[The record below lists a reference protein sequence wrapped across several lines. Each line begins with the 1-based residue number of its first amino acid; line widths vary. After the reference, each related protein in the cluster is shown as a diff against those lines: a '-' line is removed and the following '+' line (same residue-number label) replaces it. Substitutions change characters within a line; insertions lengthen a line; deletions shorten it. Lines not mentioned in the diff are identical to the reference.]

1 MKKYFYIIASL
12 ILGLTACTERMP
24 VPVPEGEATVTIDM
38 MVSLPQS
45 VKATK
50 AMNRDSNPQ
59 IENIYVAVFGSR
71 GYLNDYALAIPI
83 DENGNRIDSYAS
95 TNGTDYYMRVTLL
108 ATTSTRYI
116 HIIANGPDQLDYQT
130 QINDLMLGEAL
141 MTSDNKGA
149 YWQEFV
155 LNGTAELKG
164 GKWVP
169 SEDAETKFGKV
180 KLIRNFAR
188 IKVESGTS
196 DLVIEGFKVYRTSKY
211 GSYAMPLDESGNNF
225 VDAEDYAGY
234 VQSDEYPTP
243 IEYIEKS
250 LNYKGYVPDA
260 AKALIDTDAPT
271 SGDTFGTGYQYV
283 YESPNT
289 ENNYPYII
297 IAGKYKGAATSYYRI
312 ELVDDEGSH
321 IPVYR
326 NLDYTITLLSVAKNG
341 VSEPQN
347 AVTSNGNVSTTAVDL
362 SDISDGISGLF
373 ALYTDRTF
381 VVGDNDDPNE
391 TFQYQYI
398 PDLAAD
404 PSAENP
410 QYSYYK
416 LGEILEVSGDAL
428 VEDPTQPTT
437 VPEDGW
443 VPVTLKL
450 KKSSEADTAGKDLVT
465 TFKVRGTANTGA
477 QSKLF
482 RVITVRVIRTPK
494 YVAASTGPSGM
505 TFNLGLPGDL
515 PSSMFPIVFNVFDSN
530 QCLNPSGTD
539 MPAKTANKEIYYVKT
554 VSADDYNANMNA
566 DKTVSVIPLNFKKV
580 KSGTT
585 TVTVKSDYFP
595 DVSGSIMVE

>member
-1 MKKYFYIIASL
+1 MKKYIYIIASL
-12 ILGLTACTERMP
+12 ILGLTACTDRMP
-24 VPVPEGEATVTIDM
+24 VPEPEGEATVTIDM

-50 AMNRDSNPQ
+50 ATNRDSNPQ
-59 IENIYVAVFGSR
+59 IENIYVAVFGR
-71 GYLNDYALAIPI
+71 QGYLNDYALAIPI

-130 QINDLMLGEAL
+130 QIKDLMLGEAL

-149 YWQEFV
+149 YWQSFN
-155 LNGTAELKG
+155 LDGTAKLVD

-169 SEDAETKFGKV
+169 SDDAVTKFGKV

-196 DLVIEGFKVYRTSKY
+196 DLEIEGFKVYRTSKY
-211 GSYAMPLDESGNNF
+211 GSYAMPMDDAGSSF
-225 VDAEDYAGY
+225 VDAEAYAGY
-234 VQSDEYPTP
+234 VPSDEYPTP
-243 IEYIEKS
+243 IDYIEKS

-260 AKALIDTDAPT
+260 AKALIDTDAPKT
-271 SGDTFGTGYQYV
+271 GDAFGTGYQFV
-283 YESPNT
+283 YESPDT

-312 ELVDDEGSH
+312 ELVDDEGTH

-326 NLDYTITLLSVAKNG
+326 NLDYTITLSAVAKDG
-341 VSEPQN
+341 VADPAK

-362 SDISDGISGLF
+362 SDISDGISGLYT
-373 ALYTDRTF
+373 LYTDKTF
-381 VVGDNDDPNE
+381 VIGDSEVDPSE
-391 TFQYQYI
+391 VFQYQYI
-398 PDLAAD
+398 PDLST
-404 PSAENP
+404 PTT
-410 QYSYYK
+410 YK
-416 LGEILEVSGDAL
+416 QGEILEVSGDAL
-428 VEDPTQPTT
+428 VENPTQGTIA
-437 VPEDGW
+437 EGW
-443 VPVTLKL
+443 YPVNLKL
-450 KKSSEADTAGKDLVT
+450 KKSSDADAAGKDLVT
-465 TFKVRGTANTGA
+465 TFKVRGTSNTGA
-477 QSKLF
+477 KLF
-482 RVITVRVIRTPK
+482 RVITIRVIRTPK
-494 YVAASTGPSGM
+494 YVTASTGPSGM

-515 PSSMFPIVFNVFDSN
+515 PSSMFPIVFNVYDSN
-530 QCLNPSGTD
+530 QCLNPAGTD
-539 MPAKTANKEIYYVKT
+539 MPAKTAEREIYYVKT
-554 VSADDYNANMNA
+554 VTADDYNANMNA

-595 DVSGSIMVE
+595 DTSGTITVE

>member
-1 MKKYFYIIASL
+1 MKKYYYIIATL
-12 ILGLTACTERMP
+12 ILGLTACTDRMP
-24 VPVPEGEATVTIDM
+24 VPEPEGEATVTIDM

-45 VKATK
+45 VTATK

-83 DENGNRIDSYAS
+83 DEDGNRIDSYATS
-95 TNGTDYYMRVTLL
+95 NGTDFFMRVTLL

-149 YWQEFV
+149 YWQEFE
-155 LNGTAELKG
+155 LNGTAELKD

-169 SEDAETKFGKV
+169 SEDAKTKFGKI

-211 GSYAMPLDESGNNF
+211 GSYAMPMDDAGSSF
-225 VDAEDYAGY
+225 VDAEAYAGF
-234 VQSDEYPTP
+234 VPSEAYPTP
-243 IEYIEKS
+243 IEYIENS

-260 AKALIDTDAPT
+260 AKALIDTDAPKT
-271 SGDTFGTGYQYV
+271 GDAFGTGYQFV

-289 ENNYPYII
+289 ENNYPFII
-297 IAGKYKGAATSYYRI
+297 IAGRYKGAATSYYRI
-312 ELVDDEGSH
+312 ELVDDEGAH

-326 NLDYTITLLSVAKNG
+326 NLDYTITLSAVAKNG
-341 VSEPQN
+341 VADPAN

-362 SDISDGISGLF
+362 SDISDGISGMY

-381 VVGDNDDPNE
+381 VVGDDDDPNV

-398 PDLAAD
+398 PDL
-404 PSAENP
+404 SAP
-410 QYSYYK
+410 TTYK
-416 LGEILEVSGDAL
+416 QAEILEVSGDAL
-428 VEDPTQPTT
+428 AANPTQGSLT
-437 VPEDGW
+437 EGW
-443 VPVTLKL
+443 YPVNLTL
-450 KKSSEADTAGKDLVT
+450 KKSSEADAAGKDLVT
-465 TFKVRGTANTGA
+465 TFKVRGTSNTGA
-477 QSKLF
+477 KLF

-515 PSSMFPIVFNVFDSN
+515 PSSMFPIVFNVYDSN
-530 QCLNPSGTD
+530 QCLNPAGTD
-539 MPAKTANKEIYYVKT
+539 MPAQSADKEIFYTKS
-554 VSADDYNANMNA
+554 VSAKDYENNMNA
-566 DKTVSVIPLNFKKV
+566 AGTVSVIPLNFKRV

-585 TVTVKSDYFP
+585 TVTVKCSYFP
-595 DVSGSIMVE
+595 DVSGTITVQ

>member
-12 ILGLTACTERMP
+12 ILGLTACTDRMP

-45 VKATK
+45 VTATK

-83 DENGNRIDSYAS
+83 DEDGNRIDSYA
-95 TNGTDYYMRVTLL
+95 TANGTDFFMRVTLL

-149 YWQEFV
+149 YWQEFE
-155 LNGTAELKG
+155 LNGTAELKD

-169 SEDAETKFGKV
+169 SEDAKTKFGKI

-211 GSYAMPLDESGNNF
+211 GSYAMPMDDAGSSF
-225 VDAEDYAGY
+225 VDAEAYAGF
-234 VQSDEYPTP
+234 VPSEAYPTP
-243 IEYIEKS
+243 IEYIENS

-260 AKALIDTDAPT
+260 AKALIDTDAPKI
-271 SGDTFGTGYQYV
+271 GDAFGTGYQFV

-289 ENNYPYII
+289 ENNYPFII
-297 IAGKYKGAATSYYRI
+297 IAGRYKGAATSYYRI
-312 ELVDDEGSH
+312 ELVDDEGAH

-326 NLDYTITLLSVAKNG
+326 NLDYTITLSAVAKNG
-341 VSEPQN
+341 VADPAN

-362 SDISDGISGLF
+362 SDISDGISGMF

-381 VVGDNDDPNE
+381 VVGDDDDPNV

-398 PDLAAD
+398 PDL
-404 PSAENP
+404 SAP
-410 QYSYYK
+410 TTYK
-416 LGEILEVSGDAL
+416 QAEILEVSGDAL
-428 VEDPTQPTT
+428 AANPTQGSLT
-437 VPEDGW
+437 EGW
-443 VPVTLKL
+443 YPVNLTL
-450 KKSSEADTAGKDLVT
+450 KKSSEADAAGKDLVT
-465 TFKVRGTANTGA
+465 TFKVRGTSNTGA
-477 QSKLF
+477 KLF

-515 PSSMFPIVFNVFDSN
+515 PSSMFPIVFNVYDSN
-530 QCLNPSGTD
+530 QCLNPAGTD
-539 MPAKTANKEIYYVKT
+539 MPAQSADKEIFYTKS
-554 VSADDYNANMNA
+554 VSAKDYENNMNA
-566 DKTVSVIPLNFKKV
+566 AGTVSVIPLNFKRV

-585 TVTVKSDYFP
+585 TVTVKCSYFP
-595 DVSGSIMVE
+595 DVSGTITVQ